1 MLTFYGWFMRSEQ
14 FVDQLR
20 LLILISSFGASGIS
34 AGELPQHAAE
44 SVDNAWYLGGR
55 SGWVN
60 YQDACEAGNTS
71 CSNDVLGYGAY
82 GGFQFTPWLGLE
94 LAVTDYGNPSSSY
107 LDDSVDVGMFGS
119 ELSVL
124 LSYPLSTNI
133 DVYTRLG
140 VAYQHIDKQS
150 TWLGSQTADEW
161 GVVSAVG
168 LDYALSNNWSL
179 RGEYQFIDGIGNGD
193 TLQSDMHFISLGLTY
208 RFGSSSRPAIASA
221 PSVVEP
227 IESSVVSEPVEV
239 VPVAPATSTSKVL
252 LSSGAM
258 FDFNSAVL
266 KPNAE
271 LVALAQKIASVNDGD
286 VRVIGHTDSIGSVEY
301 NQKLSE
307 ARAQA
312 VANYLISVG
321 VPRPRISAS
330 GAGEQHPIA
339 SNMYNEGRSKNRR
352 VEVEFD
358 FSTGED
364 VTKVEGNEK

>member
-1 MLTFYGWFMRSEQ
+1 MRSKQ
-14 FVDQLR
+14 CLNQLR
-20 LLILISSFGASGIS
+20 LLILISSFGAYGVS
-34 AGELPQHAAE
+34 AGELPQHEAE

-55 SGWVN
+55 AGWVN
-60 YQDACEAGNTS
+60 YQDACDAGNTS

-82 GGFQFTPWLGLE
+82 GGFQFKPWFALE
-94 LAVTDYGNPSSSY
+94 LALTDYGNPSSAY
-107 LDDSVDVGMFGS
+107 PADSVDVDMFGS

-124 LSYPLSTNI
+124 LSYPLFT
-133 DVYTRLG
+133 DVDLYARVGL
-140 VAYQHIDKQS
+140 AYQHIDKQS

-208 RFGSSSRPAIASA
+208 RFGSSSRPVIASA
-221 PSVVEP
+221 PAVVEP

-239 VPVAPATSTSKVL
+239 VPVPPAISTSKVL

-271 LVALAQKIASVNDGD
+271 LVELAQKIASVNDGD

-312 VANYLISVG
+312 VADYLISVG

-358 FSTGED
+358 FSIDESKA
-364 VTKVEGNEK
+364 KVEGGKK